1 MAQGLTMTAVIA
13 SQSFSI
19 NENRRYILNRKPG
32 NGFLVSF
39 FHQKPAQNLNAAL
52 VSSRPETQARP
63 NTFTPPTTNTSTFW
77 WGILSS
83 KSMAKSEALALV
95 RKY

>member
-13 SQSFSI
+13 SQNFSI
-19 NENRRYILNRKPG
+19 NENRRYILNREPG
-32 NGFLVSF
+32 NGFLASF
-39 FHQKPAQNLNAAL
+39 SHQKPLQNLNAAL

-63 NTFTPPTTNTSTFW
+63 NTITPLTTNTSTSW

-83 KSMAKSEALALV
+83 KSMAKSEALV
-95 RKY
+95 PGRKY